1 MTKISVTEF
10 AEQRKIKP
18 EELIEMLRSA
28 GVEVKGVE
36 HMISDEEKRQLLLHL
51 HQGH

>member
-18 EELIEMLRSA
+18 EELVKMLRSA

-36 HMISDEEKRQLLLHL
+36 QIGRAHV
-51 HQGH
+51 